1 MRRAVAAN
9 PALCQPD
16 SAVLSLARASAL
28 LDQDLAPADR
38 IRGSNNS
45 LILHNLD
52 DAGGLVV
59 ADGKPP
65 LDIACRASAIAG
77 DDGDGMIVKLGVRIA
92 CGRKA
97 KFGIDRRLGF
107 LIEYRSSPTATA
119 TA

>member
-16 SAVLSLARASAL
+16 SVVLSLARASAL

-45 LILHNLD
+45 LIFHHLD

-77 DDGDGMIVKLGVRIA
+77 DYGDGMIVKLGIRIA
-92 CGRKA
+92 SGRKA
-97 KFGIDRRLGF
+97 QFSIDRCLHF
-107 LIEYRSSPTATA
+107 LIDAFG
-119 TA
+119 